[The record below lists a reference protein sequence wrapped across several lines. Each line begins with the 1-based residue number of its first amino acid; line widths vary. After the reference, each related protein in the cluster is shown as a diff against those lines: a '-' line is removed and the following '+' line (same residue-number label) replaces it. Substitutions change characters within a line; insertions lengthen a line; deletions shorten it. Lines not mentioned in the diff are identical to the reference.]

1 MNLPDRDWFSD
12 TGGALP
18 PNAASYVERAADRE
32 LIGGLREG
40 VLCYVLTARQMGKS
54 SLTVRTGQ
62 TLRSAGLRPLFLD
75 LSALGQ
81 NLQPD
86 QWYGDIA
93 CRLGRQSGL
102 EEEVEDWWGATREG
116 GPVARLTNLLREVI
130 VPAAS
135 SPVIVFVDEAD
146 AVRSLPFKADEFF
159 IAIRQCFD
167 QRASD
172 PVFRRLTFCIL
183 GVATPAELIR
193 DTHTT
198 PFNLGR
204 RIELEDFTPE
214 EARPLAQGLAQGVR
228 GTSPAR
234 AERLLERVLHWTGGH
249 PFLTQQLCGEIL
261 RSTASDS
268 ALAPGEMVDRLCEE
282 LFFSARSRD
291 QNENLLYV
299 KGRILGTESDL
310 HQLLALYGQVLAGK
324 AVPDDENNDLVN
336 QLRLAGIVKAPGGHL
351 QVRNRI
357 YARVFDRAWIEAM
370 LPDGELERPD
380 GTRLRLG
387 GTCSIGR
394 ALGGTVVLS
403 DSKVSRQHALIQA
416 QSRYEF
422 WLMDLG
428 SANGTFLNGRRVIR
442 PELLRSGDV
451 IEVGPFRLRF
461 RQSHS
466 TAPSRP
472 DSDTGS
478 KTLQATLITH

>member
-1 MNLPDRDWFSD
+1 MNAHD
-12 TGGALP
+12 TNWYSIGGTLGGTLDPEAP
-18 PNAASYVERAADRE
+18 SYVVRAADRE
-32 LIGGLREG
+32 LVGGLLAGEF
-40 VLCYVLTARQMGKS
+40 CYVLTARQMGKS
-54 SLTVRTGQ
+54 SLSVRTAR
-62 TLRSAGLRPLFLD
+62 TLRERGARALFLD
-75 LSALGQ
+75 LSSLGQ

-93 CRLGRQSGL
+93 YRLGYQSQL
-102 EEEVEDWWGATREG
+102 EDQVESWWHASREG

-130 VPAAS
+130 LPAAP
-135 SPVIVFVDEAD
+135 SPVVVFVDEAD
-146 AVRSLPFKADEFF
+146 AVRSLPFNADEFF
-159 IAIRQCFD
+159 IAIRQCYNH
-167 QRASD
+167 RAD
-172 PVFRRLTFCIL
+172 DLIFRRLTFCIL

-193 DTHTT
+193 DARTT

-214 EARPLAQGLAQGVR
+214 EARPLAHGLAQG
-228 GTSPAR
+228 GTGLSPQR
-234 AERLLERVLHWTGGH
+234 AERLLERVLHWTSGH
-249 PFLTQQLCGEIL
+249 PYLTQLLCREIL

-268 ALAPGEMVDRLCEE
+268 ALTPAELVDRLCEE
-282 LFFSARSRD
+282 VFFVARAREQD
-291 QNENLLYV
+291 DNLLFV

-310 HQLLALYGQVLAGK
+310 HQLLALYRQVLAGK
-324 AVPDDENNDLVN
+324 TIPDDENNDLIN

-357 YARVFDRAWIEAM
+357 YAHVFDPAWIEAM

-394 ALGGTVVLS
+394 ALGSSLVLA

-451 IEVGPFRLRF
+451 IEIGPFRLRF

-466 TAPSRP
+466 TAPKAGEEP
-472 DSDTGS
+472 GGV
-478 KTLQATLITH
+478 TLITH